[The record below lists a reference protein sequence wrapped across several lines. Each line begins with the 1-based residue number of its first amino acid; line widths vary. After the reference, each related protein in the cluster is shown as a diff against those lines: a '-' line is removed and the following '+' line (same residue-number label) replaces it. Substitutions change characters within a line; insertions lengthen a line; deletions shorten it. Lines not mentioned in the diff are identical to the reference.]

1 MHRISEHGL
10 IRKIILLGFFQNYFF
25 QSPRT
30 RSFSNF
36 DIVVILMLNYL
47 NTEQWFRLVL
57 FFVLF
62 WFFGGFGSKQC
73 NEMFVSYFSTHRV
86 TNIDLACLFSVLRT
100 APVIIHHTK
109 QKKIKQNQTTKLR
122 RPLKYR
128 LWYWQVL
135 LFRNTYPVKET
146 FLNSKDLSKKLF
158 SDFGK
163 WYKSHG
169 LQNVIFRMLFH
180 IFPALV

>member
-1 MHRISEHGL
+1 MNLLAFGILLNTIIRSVKRRRVVSFTCKNGEVWSAFVHKIFLQSESHRNAAISNDTWTKLTKILLSFGKVHRISEHGL
-10 IRKIILLGFFQNYFF
+10 IRKIILLVFFQNYLF

-47 NTEQWFRLVL
+47 NTKQWFRLVL

-73 NEMFVSYFSTHRV
+73 NEMFFSYFSTHRV

-109 QKKIKQNQTTKLR
+109 KKN
-122 RPLKYR
+122 
-128 LWYWQVL
+128 
-135 LFRNTYPVKET
+135 
-146 FLNSKDLSKKLF
+146 
-158 SDFGK
+158 
-163 WYKSHG
+163 
-169 LQNVIFRMLFH
+169 
-180 IFPALV
+180 